1 MSSYLEK
8 PDSGKNIIY
17 DCTQAG
23 DGNAPLAAGESIV
36 DCVLTVV
43 DNARCTA
50 DKRLR
55 LKFWE

>member
-17 DCTQAG
+17 DCTQAV

-43 DNARCTA
+43 DNADAPRISVYV
-50 DKRLR
+50 
-55 LKFWE
+55 